1 MALNV
6 GSMLVTLKCNVSSM
20 QSAIANVILK
30 LKGTEV
36 GSKSLN
42 AELKRM
48 KGTLVGIAAM
58 AGLTAGGLLAGITAA
73 VMQSPFLAAELAKL
87 KVEFRLLGDAI
98 AKHVAPILN
107 KFVGLVRWLREKFT
121 ALPESVQSTIV
132 KIIVFG
138 AIILGLLTIIGGFIL
153 ALGGVSTALGVLI
166 PAGLVATITA
176 FGTGIWALVAGS
188 LLLQAALGLL
198 LGGLVVIAMDKF
210 GLLDWISD
218 IGEGFRNWDSIIRDI
233 IVSVLGLTG
242 VVSGVILDLSHGD
255 LNFSQT
261 KGNIKQWTDSMGRV
275 KGAVLGGSTYG
286 EGSSTSATW
295 SRGASGVPGGQNIG
309 TQSNDITIN
318 AGGITGDWEDPGVQ
332 DEFLDILLKGLSDR
346 QETTTV

>member
-6 GSMLVTLKCNVSSM
+6 GSMLVTGKFNGSGMLSGIS
-20 QSAIANVILK
+20 NVISK
-30 LKGTEV
+30 LKSTEV
-36 GSKSLN
+36 SSKSLN
-42 AELKRM
+42 SELKRM

-73 VMQSPFLAAELAKL
+73 VMQSPFLAAVLAKL

-98 AKHVAPILN
+98 AKHVAPILE
-107 KFVGLVRWLREKFT
+107 KFVKLVKWLREKFT
-121 ALPESVQSTIV
+121 ALPESVQSTII

-138 AIILGLLTIIGGFIL
+138 GIILGLLFILGGFIL
-153 ALGGVSTALGVLI
+153 SLGAVSAALGVLF
-166 PAGLVATITA
+166 PAGVVVTLTA
-176 FGTGIWALVAGS
+176 FGAGIWSLVAGS

-198 LGGLVVIAMDKF
+198 LGAIVVIAMDKS

-218 IGEGFRNWDSIIRDI
+218 VGEGFRNWDSIIRDI
-233 IVSVLGLTG
+233 VVSILGLTG

-275 KGAVLGGSTYG
+275 KGAVLGGGTYG

-295 SRGASGVPGGQNIG
+295 SRGGTGIPAGQNIG

-318 AGGITGDWEDPGVQ
+318 AGGITGDWEDPSVQ
-332 DEFLDILLKGLSDR
+332 DEFLDFLLNGLNER
-346 QETTTV
+346 QMTTTV